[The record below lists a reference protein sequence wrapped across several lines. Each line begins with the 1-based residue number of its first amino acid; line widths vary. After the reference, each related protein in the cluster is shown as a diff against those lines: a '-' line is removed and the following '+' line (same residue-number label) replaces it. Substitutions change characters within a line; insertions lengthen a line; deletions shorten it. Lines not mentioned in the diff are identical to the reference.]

1 MANVLGELFQDIADA
16 IRSKTGETG
25 TMTPA
30 SFPSEIRSIPL
41 VINGAG
47 VETDGN
53 LKIAYG
59 AFFAGTGESNVRQTV
74 THGLGE
80 APDFVLVYFHNTTTG
95 EATDNTVHLVSAWG
109 MSSKFAPLGA
119 GVGERG
125 AYAIHGCYVNWNS
138 GTPSLLAVGDG
149 GTTSIGMDQ
158 IPDSTNF
165 DYFPWIATPDENTF
179 EVGSNAGYPFWPGGM
194 YYWIAM
200 AGLGAAGEYAEE
212 VSF

>member
-30 SFPSEIRSIPL
+30 GFPSGIRSIPL

-59 AFFAGTGESNVRQTV
+59 AFFAGNGENNVRQTV

-80 APDFVLVYFHNTTTG
+80 VPDFVFVYFGSAQTT
-95 EATDNTVHLVSAWG
+95 EMTDDTVHLVSAWG
-109 MSSKFAPLGA
+109 MNSKFAPLGSGA
-119 GVGERG
+119 GLRG
-125 AYAIHGCYVNWNS
+125 AFAAHGCYVNRDS
-138 GTPSLLAVGDG
+138 GTPSLLAVGEGG
-149 GTTSIGMDQ
+149 GTLYGMDQ
-158 IPDSTNF
+158 IPDTTNF

-179 EVGSNAGYPFWPGGM
+179 EVGTNAGYPFWPGGM
-194 YYWIAM
+194 YWWIAM
-200 AGLGAAGEYAEE
+200 SDLGGTAENAE
-212 VSF
+212 NLSF